1 MRAFLKFRTTKT
13 ERQLLRMQLANKV
26 IVLDDRE
33 DEKTL
38 SSLYFNSLQKLLRY
52 QGDSSAF
59 ESEDYK
65 KVIDDLPLA
74 ISS

>member
-1 MRAFLKFRTTKT
+1 
-13 ERQLLRMQLANKV
+13 MQLANKV

-38 SSLYFNSLQKLLRY
+38 SNLYFNSLQKLLRY

-59 ESEDYK
+59 ESEDY
-65 KVIDDLPLA
+65 
-74 ISS
+74 